1 MKVLKI
7 VLSTI
12 LIVAMVVALALCCQQ
27 TLSAQKDGSI
37 APACRITNQSKQF
50 VIETFGHYGTVLDL
64 LQAIEN
70 YAAENFQYDR
80 NHRMPLIQDFDFDS
94 FIKVKTG
101 VCWDFAAF
109 AECCVVLWSQE
120 KNISVKSYI
129 VDMRP
134 KTNFSA
140 THSYNYVVAEDKIYT
155 FDLTPVTCQRPA
167 WGIHSFNGD
176 GLDDIYAY
184 ASNMGEDIY
193 RVN

>member
-12 LIVAMVVALALCCQQ
+12 LIVAMVVTLALCCQQ

-50 VIETFGHYGTVLDL
+50 VIETFGHYETVPDL

-70 YAAENFQYDR
+70 YAAENFQY
-80 NHRMPLIQDFDFDS
+80 NHKYQMPLIQDFDFDA
-94 FIKVKTG
+94 FIEAKTG
-101 VCWDFAAF
+101 VCWEFAAF

-120 KNISVKSYI
+120 KDIPLRSYI

-134 KTNFSA
+134 KSNFSA
-140 THSYNYVVAEDKIYT
+140 THSYNYVIEGNTIYA
-155 FDLTPVTCQRPA
+155 FDLTPVTGKRPA
-167 WGIHSFNGD
+167 WGIHSFTGD
-176 GLDDIYAY
+176 SLDDIYAY
-184 ASNMGEDIY
+184 ASRMGEDIY

>member
-7 VLSTI
+7 SLSTI
-12 LIVAMVVALALCCQQ
+12 LIIAMVVTLALYCQQ

-37 APACRITNQSKQF
+37 APACRITSQSKQF
-50 VIETFGHYGTVLDL
+50 VIETFGHYETVPDL

-70 YAAENFQYDR
+70 YAAENFQYNR

-94 FIKVKTG
+94 FIEVKTG

-140 THSYNYVVAEDKIYT
+140 THSYNYVIAEDKIYT

-167 WGIHSFNGD
+167 WGIHPFTGD
-176 GLDDIYAY
+176 SLDDIYAY
-184 ASNMGEDIY
+184 ASRMGENIY

>member
-7 VLSTI
+7 VLVTI
-12 LIVAMVVALALCCQQ
+12 LIVAMVVTLALCCQQ

-37 APACRITNQSKQF
+37 APACRITNKSKQF
-50 VIETFGHYGTVLDL
+50 VIETFGHYENVPDL

-94 FIKVKTG
+94 FIEAKTG

-140 THSYNYVVAEDKIYT
+140 THSYNYVIAEDKIYT

-167 WGIHSFNGD
+167 WGIHPFTGD
-176 GLDDIYAY
+176 SLDDIYAY
-184 ASNMGEDIY
+184 ASRMGENIY

>member
-12 LIVAMVVALALCCQQ
+12 LIIAMVVTLALCCQQ
-27 TLSAQKDGSI
+27 TLSAQNGGGI

-50 VIETFGHYGTVLDL
+50 VIETFGHYETVPDL

-70 YAAENFQYDR
+70 YAAENFRYD
-80 NHRMPLIQDFDFDS
+80 HKYRMPLIQDFDFDA
-94 FIKVKTG
+94 FIEAKTG
-101 VCWDFAAF
+101 VCWEFAAF

-120 KNISVKSYI
+120 KDISLRSYI

-134 KTNFSA
+134 RNRFTV
-140 THSYNYVVAEDKIYT
+140 THSYNYVIEGDTIYA
-155 FDLTPVTCQRPA
+155 FDLTPVADQRPA
-167 WGIHSFNGD
+167 WGIHSFTGD
-176 GLDDIYAY
+176 GLEDIYDY
-184 ASNMGEDIY
+184 ASHMGENIY